1 MFFLYGSK
9 KNFYLKIKECRIP
22 INKFKTYKKRE
33 NMTIL
38 IPVDSKNRHE
48 CIISSIEE
56 NKAWAFI
63 TLDEGKIANIEF
75 YDRREDLTVWIDS
88 VVVINDL
95 EYVWPFMDEGII
107 ALIAPSQKSIDEI
120 VEAFLFKDL
129 HDFSI

>member
-1 MFFLYGSK
+1 M
-9 KNFYLKIKECRIP
+9 
-22 INKFKTYKKRE
+22 
-33 NMTIL
+33 
-38 IPVDSKNRHE
+38 
-48 CIISSIEE
+48 
-56 NKAWAFI
+56 
-63 TLDEGKIANIEF
+63 
-75 YDRREDLTVWIDS
+75 WIDS

>member
-1 MFFLYGSK
+1 
-9 KNFYLKIKECRIP
+9 
-22 INKFKTYKKRE
+22 
-33 NMTIL
+33 MTVL

-48 CIISSIEE
+48 CTIASMEE

-63 TLDEGKIANIEF
+63 RLEEGKISDVEF
-75 YDRREDLTVWIDS
+75 FDRREDICEWIDA
-88 VVVINDL
+88 VVVINNL

-129 HDFSI
+129 HDFSA